1 MTFIIA
7 VTGPAADLD
16 MKVTAPCTDNEV
28 MRFDTRAEARTYMFE
43 VLPLWPK
50 SYLPL
55 VVREES

>member
-1 MTFIIA
+1 MTFVIVA
-7 VTGPAADLD
+7 TGADPEI
-16 MKVTAPCTDNEV
+16 KITAPCTDDEV
-28 MRFDTRAEARTYMFE
+28 MRFDTRAEARAYMFE